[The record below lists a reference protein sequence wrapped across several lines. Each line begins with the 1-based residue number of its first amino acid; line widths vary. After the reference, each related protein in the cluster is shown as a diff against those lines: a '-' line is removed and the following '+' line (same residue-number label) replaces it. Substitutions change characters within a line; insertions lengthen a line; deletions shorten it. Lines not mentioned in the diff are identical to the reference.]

1 MKIPVVSQDTWRSL
15 IRAAEDF
22 RRLSPWKYMYDDI
35 LFGVKDP
42 HSGDTFYCC
51 VMGAMKQVFG
61 LLAFRG
67 AEGYDVW
74 RRSHEGEADEEGND
88 IFAQQMGLKI
98 EFVNKSE
105 LNDED
110 QSVINRLGVSLK
122 GKKAYPEFRSLIP
135 GYVPWHISENEAR
148 SLLAIFPCA
157 SDFVVKFKKNSTE
170 YEDRTDKILVYRP
183 ALHLE
188 DGIKIAAEWEA
199 PPPLIEKP
207 VPALP
212 LNVFRL
218 KQLKKAKPS
227 GDPVWECDF
236 FHHVAGNVTDADR
249 PYWMRLAVVAEHNS
263 GVMLNMEALA
273 PEHDA
278 NAMLADVLMGA
289 IERHGAK
296 PAEIYVKN
304 PSTAQMLKPLAAELN
319 IAVSANKNLSA
330 MLQVK
335 EALYDMPDVGE
346 SADMGEQMS
355 GADSSGIMIPASGS
369 DSRKRKKTES
379 ANSEQPALPGFELM
393 EQTLSEFG
401 GKPGKKGPLDMAQDI
416 IYSAWETEPLR
427 QKVALAKKALGISPD
442 CADAYVILADS
453 TANIGEAAALF
464 REGVKAGERAIGKE
478 GFEKFAGHF
487 WGVLETRPYMRAR
500 SGLAE
505 CLWEGGQRE
514 ESVEHY
520 KDMLRLNPGDNQG
533 LRYVLAPKLILMGR
547 YNEVEALFKEYEDE
561 GTAEWEYGKAL
572 LAFRK
577 NGGGAAAREAL
588 AAAVKCNKYV
598 PKYLLAEKR
607 MPIELPQY
615 VGFGDENEAVSYVY
629 GSLEVWKETAGA
641 LLWLSSAVKGIKG
654 K

>member
-1 MKIPVVSQDTWRSL
+1 MKISVVSQDTWRSL
-15 IRAAEDF
+15 IKAADGF

-74 RRSHEGEADEEGND
+74 RRSHDGEADEEGND
-88 IFAQQMGLKI
+88 IFAQQIGLKV

-105 LNDED
+105 LNEED
-110 QSVINRLGVSLK
+110 KAVFDRISVSFK
-122 GKKAYPEFRSLIP
+122 GKKACPEFRSLIP
-135 GYVPWHISENEAR
+135 GYVPWHISEDEAR

-157 SDFVVKFKKNSTE
+157 SDFVVKYKKNSAE
-170 YEDRTDKILVYRP
+170 YEDRTDKILVYHP

-188 DGIKIAAEWEA
+188 DIIKIATEWEA
-199 PPPLIEKP
+199 PQPLIEKP
-207 VPALP
+207 VPVLP
-212 LNVFRL
+212 LNGFRL
-218 KQLKKAKPS
+218 RQLKKVKPS

-263 GVMLNMEALA
+263 GAMLSMEVLA

-296 PAEIYVKN
+296 PSEIYVKN
-304 PSTAQMLKPLAAELN
+304 PSTAQILKPLAEELN
-319 IAVSANKNLSA
+319 IAVSANKNLPA
-330 MLQVK
+330 MLQAK
-335 EALYDMPDVGE
+335 EALYGLPDVG
-346 SADMGEQMS
+346 AAGDMGEQMS
-355 GADSSGIMIPASGS
+355 GADSIGMMSRVSGS
-369 DSRKRKKTES
+369 DSKKRKKTES
-379 ANSEQPALPGFELM
+379 ANSEQPALPGFEMM

-401 GKPGKKGPLDMAQDI
+401 GTPVKNIPLIMAQDI

-453 TANIGEAAALF
+453 TTNIGEAAALF

-478 GFEKFAGHF
+478 GFENFAGHF
-487 WGVLETRPYMRAR
+487 WAVLETRPYMRAR

-505 CLWEGGQRE
+505 CLWEDGQKE

-547 YNEVEALFKEYEDE
+547 YNEVEALFNEYEDE
-561 GTAEWEYGKAL
+561 GTAEWEYGKVL

-577 NGGGAAAREAL
+577 SGGGAAAREAL

-598 PKYLLAEKR
+598 PKYLLGEKR
-607 MPIELPQY
+607 MPIHLPQY
-615 VGFGDENEAVSYVY
+615 VGVGDENEAVTYVY
-629 GSLEVWKETAGA
+629 GSFEVWKETAGA
-641 LLWLSSAVKGIKG
+641 LFWLSSAVKGIKG